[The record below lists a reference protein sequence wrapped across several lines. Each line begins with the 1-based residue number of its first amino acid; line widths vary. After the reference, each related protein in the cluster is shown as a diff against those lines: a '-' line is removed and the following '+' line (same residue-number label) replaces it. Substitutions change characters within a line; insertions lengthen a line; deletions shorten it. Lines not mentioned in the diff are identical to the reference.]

1 MIQLKNCWVGVKQQS
16 RTRSIHYGPCWC
28 GMDNYKLQRNS
39 GCNSSMLTILYIYR
53 YYGLVLENFYS
64 ICCCLLLTYHVDDQY
79 IIIYVHNSFDIIPSH
94 QLFYVSITHV
104 VIIIRHSPPSFSSV
118 RVAQSCLFWLPLLV
132 SSNYS

>member
-1 MIQLKNCWVGVKQQS
+1 
-16 RTRSIHYGPCWC
+16 
-28 GMDNYKLQRNS
+28 MDNYKLQRNS

-104 VIIIRHSPPSFSSV
+104 VIIIRHSPPVLVAFVLLSLVFSDYP
-118 RVAQSCLFWLPLLV
+118 FWYLQTILSP
-132 SSNYS
+132 NNNFYNRQ